1 MNNLIPIT
9 IYTGADFTTNY
20 IFTDENN
27 SPIDIS
33 GNVVCA
39 EIRRFDESSGF
50 IAFGVDYT
58 NAPQGSIR
66 LTLTA
71 EETITLN
78 SGRYYYDILLLET
91 TGNVIKVVNGYA
103 IVKKS
108 VTLPLFSSITF
119 RSNYPNKFGAI
130 VTADSIGPLNNI
142 TSINV
147 DQISDYGVVRIGLF
161 NGCGNLSDL
170 ISYLNNTSNL
180 NKILNYVKNGGVLW
194 FNTEWFNGLSSRVG
208 CSHEANTNIV
218 LSQLESVI
226 RMNGDAPIV
235 GNMSRSN
242 HPSVIASNFPFV
254 LYANATALFDFGIE
268 IYGYTGSISGGGPVT
283 GARTMVYQKI
293 GKGILIVSG
302 DVNTYDDGTY
312 ALRPP
317 NELYTAI
324 RSLVSY
330 LNS

>member
-50 IAFGVDYT
+50 ISFGVDYD
-58 NAPQGSIR
+58 NASQGSIR

-78 SGRYYYDILLLET
+78 PGRYYYDVLLLET
-91 TGNVIKVVNGYA
+91 TGNVLKIVNGYA

-108 VTLPLFSSITF
+108 VTLPLSSSTIF
-119 RSNYPNKFGAI
+119 VSNYPNKFGAI
-130 VTADSIGPLNNI
+130 VTGDPIGSLNNI

-147 DQISDYGVVRIGLF
+147 DQISNYGVVRVGLF
-161 NGCGNLSDL
+161 NNCGNLSDL
-170 ISYLNNTSNL
+170 IAYLNNSSNL

-194 FNTEWFNGLSSRVG
+194 FNTEWFNGSPSRIG
-208 CSHEANTNIV
+208 CAHEANTNLV
-218 LSQLESVI
+218 LSKLGSNI
-226 RMNGDAPIV
+226 RMNGDSPIV
-235 GNMSRSN
+235 GNMPRSN
-242 HPSVIASNFPFV
+242 HPSVIASQFPSV
-254 LYANATALFDFGIE
+254 LYANATALFNYGIE
-268 IYGYTGSISGGGPVT
+268 IYGYTGPVFGGGTVT
-283 GARTMVYQKI
+283 GARTMVYEKI
-293 GKGILIVSG
+293 GKGIVVASG
-302 DVNTYDDGTY
+302 DVNTYDNGVY
-312 ALRPP
+312 GLKPP
-317 NELYTAI
+317 NELYTAM

>member
-39 EIRRFDESSGF
+39 EIRRFDESRGF
-50 IAFGVDYT
+50 ISFGVDYN
-58 NAPQGSIR
+58 NASQGSIR

-78 SGRYYYDILLLET
+78 PGRYYYDVLLLET
-91 TGNVIKVVNGYA
+91 TGNVLKIVNGYA

-108 VTLPLFSSITF
+108 VTLPLSSSTIF
-119 RSNYPNKFGAI
+119 VSNYPNKFGAI
-130 VTADSIGPLNNI
+130 VTGDPIGSLNNI

-147 DQISDYGVVRIGLF
+147 DQISNYGVVRVGLF
-161 NGCGNLSDL
+161 NNCGNLSDL

-180 NKILNYVKNGGVLW
+180 NKILNYIKNGGVLW
-194 FNTEWFNGLSSRVG
+194 FNAEWFNGSSSRVG
-208 CSHEANTNIV
+208 CSHELNVNII
-218 LSQLESVI
+218 LSKLESNI
-226 RMNGDAPIV
+226 RMNGDSPIE

-242 HPSVIASNFPFV
+242 HPSVISSNFPSL

-268 IYGYTGSISGGGPVT
+268 IYGYTGSIFGGGSVT
-283 GARTMVYQKI
+283 GARTMVYEKI
-293 GKGILIVSG
+293 GKGILIATG
-302 DVNTYDDGTY
+302 DVNTYDNNTY
-312 ALRPP
+312 TLRPP
-317 NELYTAI
+317 NELYNAM